1 MSTMHNAQCT
11 VHSNVELL
19 MLSLSAVDAAQCT
32 LQYRSLHSVSCTLPT
47 AMCMMMITVGVLA
60 LFLMIPL
67 VNGYIA
73 SRNMVSVHIRAI
85 RT

>member
-1 MSTMHNAQCT
+1 MKNFAESLCTQAAPCALKVTMW
-11 VHSNVELL
+11 
-19 MLSLSAVDAAQCT
+19 
-32 LQYRSLHSVSCTLPT
+32 RSIVMMMMMMMMKRL
-47 AMCMMMITVGVLA
+47 MMITVGVLA

-73 SRNMVSVHIRAI
+73 SGNLVSVHIRAI